1 MRFFTVALTT
11 AVVTFVSSASAHI
24 SMTSPPPR
32 SIGQL
37 KNAPCGPTTDV
48 RGSQTTCFA
57 PGATVQVSWV
67 ETVDHPGHYRI
78 MFDDDGTDAFVD
90 PTSFD
95 DTCSPSSTCLVD
107 DIADKSGGAYTQEIT
122 LPMTECDNC
131 TLQLVQ
137 VMTDK
142 SPYGDGN
149 DLYYQCADIVIKA
162 DCGGGAASTGA
173 AQAASTGKGATAGSP
188 AATTGGG
195 DGGDG
200 GAGGSSDEGG
210 CAVAPR
216 GGARTASSAGI
227 LLALGLL
234 GVTHVRRR
242 RRTDRPARMGRATS
256 NNQDH

>member
-1 MRFFTVALTT
+1 MRSFTAGFAVAAMLV
-11 AVVTFVSSASAHI
+11 AGSASAHI

-95 DTCSPSSTCLVD
+95 DTCSPSATCLVD

-122 LPMTECDNC
+122 LPMTECDTC

-142 SPYGDGN
+142 APYGDGN
-149 DLYYQCADIVIKA
+149 DLYYQCADIVIKG
-162 DCGGGAASTGA
+162 DCGGATTATTSAT
-173 AQAASTGKGATAGSP
+173 QAATTGKGAATNTN
-188 AATTGGG
+188 AATTGGA
-195 DGGDG
+195 GDG
-200 GAGGSSDEGG
+200 GAGGAGGSGDEGG
-210 CAVAPR
+210 CAMAPAR
-216 GGARTASSAGI
+216 RHAPTTPAGAAL
-227 LLALGLL
+227 LLAAGVLGAAR
-234 GVTHVRRR
+234 VRRWGR
-242 RRTDRPARMGRATS
+242 VDRPA
-256 NNQDH
+256 